1 MSGLQERETLF
12 TLNLLFGILLP
23 TANKHCASTIENNI
37 FLQSSLRLND
47 V

>member
-37 FLQSSLRLND
+37 FLQSRLRLND